1 MQIASLSP
9 PTSSPD
15 RMQRIMLEPPEA
27 RAVVSLGSPDLDA
40 YLPWGGLPCDGLHEV
55 RGEGAFGWA
64 YALAGRALAE
74 RRGEMLLLGPPSPL
88 NLYPPGLIRFGI
100 APERVL
106 IAEAKAEKDRLW
118 VLEESLRSGCFAIV
132 VAIADSRDLTASR
145 RLHLA
150 AEAGESM
157 ALLLCRTGGAS
168 AALTRWEVSSVAG
181 NGNAGWR
188 VSLQRCR
195 GGRPADFIAGWD
207 HDALRLYPTA
217 LLGD

>member
-1 MQIASLSP
+1 
-9 PTSSPD
+9 
-15 RMQRIMLEPPEA
+15 MQRIMLEPPEA
-27 RAVVSLGSPDLDA
+27 RAVVSLGSHDLDA

-74 RRGEMLLLGPPSPL
+74 RRGEVLLLGPPSPL

-106 IAEAKAEKDRLW
+106 IADAKAEKDRLW

-132 VAIADSRDLTASR
+132 VAVADSPDLTASR

-168 AALTRWEVSSVAG
+168 AALTRWEASPVAG

>member
-1 MQIASLSP
+1 MLITSLTPQTSP
-9 PTSSPD
+9 PHRT
-15 RMQRIMLEPPEA
+15 QRVMLEPPEA
-27 RAVVSLGSPDLDA
+27 SAVVSLGSSTLDA

-64 YALAGRALAE
+64 AALAGRVVAE
-74 RRGEMLLLGPPSPL
+74 RQGDVLFLVPPGLLGA
-88 NLYPPGLIRFGI
+88 YPFGLIRFGI
-100 APERVL
+100 APDRVL
-106 IAEAKAEKDRLW
+106 IVDAKAEKDRLW
-118 VLEESLRSGCFAIV
+118 CLEESLRSSCFAAV
-132 VAIADSRDLTASR
+132 VAVADNRDLTVSR

-168 AALTRWEVSSVAG
+168 AALTRWEVFPVAG
-181 NGNAGWR
+181 NGSPRWR

-195 GGRPADFIAGWD
+195 GGRPSDFIAGWD
-207 HDALRLYPTA
+207 HDTLRLYPTA